1 MVYKTKLYQH
11 WEKSRYEGQ
20 EKTWD
25 TAEAHKEVYDE
36 NLDLQKLINAS
47 MVEVCAEKD
56 VPLEQVFF
64 VLLFFYAVFI
74 TMSSP
79 SNRVEEI
86 NVLCVKEIT

>member
-1 MVYKTKLYQH
+1 
-11 WEKSRYEGQ
+11 
-20 EKTWD
+20 
-25 TAEAHKEVYDE
+25 
-36 NLDLQKLINAS
+36 